1 MMSDVFI
8 LGYTKC
14 ATTSLYNQLMQH
26 EGVSKT
32 KRKEPH
38 FHFSKIMGD
47 QFAGPA
53 DNDTVNQMFITDPDQ
68 YLNLYEPGKLA
79 IDGSAMS
86 IEDPR
91 ILEAINTQFPKAK
104 HIIMLRYPLER
115 AFSAYS
121 HLIRDAR
128 EVRSFRQAIDHELSG
143 ARATYM
149 PIWHNIKSSRYVEA
163 VQHARDLFG
172 DRLKVVA
179 YRDYAIDNQ
188 RVMEEVALFIGLQSI
203 DWPRDYANRSG
214 IPRSKLFQKVLMR
227 KSLVKSLF
235 VKALPDKIVISLK
248 RSLLE
253 RNTGNKPKITLEE
266 KAYFKSLISDEACKI
281 QPNTADSALLT
292 SLYSA

>member
-1 MMSDVFI
+1 MLDVFI

-32 KRKEPH
+32 RRKEPH
-38 FHFSKIMGD
+38 FHFSQILGD
-47 QFAGPA
+47 RFAGPA
-53 DNDTVNQMFITDPDQ
+53 DNDTVSQMFITNPDQ
-68 YLNLYEPGKLA
+68 YLNLYEPGKIA

-91 ILEAINTQFPKAK
+91 ILEVMNKQFPKAK
-104 HIIMLRYPLER
+104 YIIMLRDPLER

-128 EVRSFRQAIDHELSG
+128 EARSFRQAIDHELSG

-149 PIWHNIKSSRYVEA
+149 PIWHNIKSSRYVDA
-163 VQHARDLFG
+163 VQHTRALLR
-172 DRLKVVA
+172 DRLKVIA
-179 YRDYAIDNQ
+179 YRDYASNNQ
-188 RVMEEVALFIGLQSI
+188 QVMDEVAHFIGIQPI
-203 DWPRDYANRSG
+203 DWQRDYANRSG
-214 IPRSKLFQKVLMR
+214 VPRSKLFQKVLMR
-227 KSLVKSLF
+227 QSLAKNFF
-235 VKALPDKIVISLK
+235 VKTFPKKIITSLK

-253 RNTGNKPKITLEE
+253 RNTGSKPKITDKERS
-266 KAYFKSLISDEACKI
+266 YFKSLISDETRKI

-292 SLYSA
+292 LLYSA

>member
-1 MMSDVFI
+1 MSDVFI

-32 KRKEPH
+32 RRKEPH

-47 QFAGPA
+47 RFAGPA
-53 DNDTVNQMFITDPDQ
+53 DNDTVSQMFITNPKQ
-68 YLNLYEPGKLA
+68 YLSLYEPGKLA

-91 ILEAINTQFPKAK
+91 ILEAMNTQFPKAK
-104 HIIMLRYPLER
+104 YIIVLRDPLER

-128 EVRSFRQAIDHELSG
+128 ETLSFSEAIDHELSG
-143 ARATYM
+143 ARSTYM

-163 VQHARDLFG
+163 VQHARDLLG

-179 YRDYAIDNQ
+179 YQDYASNNQ
-188 RVMEEVALFIGLQSI
+188 QTMDEVARFIDLQPI
-203 DWPRDYANRSG
+203 NWKRDYANRSG

-227 KSLVKSLF
+227 KSIAKSFLVKTFPQKL
-235 VKALPDKIVISLK
+235 VTSLK

-253 RNTGNKPKITLEE
+253 SNTGDKPKVTNRERN
-266 KAYFKSLISDEACKI
+266 YFKSIIFDEIWKI
-281 QPNTADSALLT
+281 QPNTPDSALLT
-292 SLYSA
+292 SLYRA